1 MRIMEVLSS
10 LKMGALR
17 WCVALLLLGI
27 ATGHLSGCATHSQI
41 KSSDEEETSIE
52 KSYQEA
58 PPQAVPAD
66 TQTDAEESCGL
77 KVVAV
82 RLTSAGGLVDFRYRV
97 IDPEKV
103 SPFLSRNAKPYLI
116 DEASGAKLSVP
127 NMPKVGSLR
136 AKGKPETDRVY
147 FILFGNSRGLVKKGS
162 RVSVVVG
169 DFKVENL
176 VVE

>member
-1 MRIMEVLSS
+1 MRIIKPLFSWRV
-10 LKMGALR
+10 GALG
-17 WCVALLLLGI
+17 WCVALLLLSV

-41 KSSDEEETSIE
+41 RPPDIEELSIE
-52 KSYQEA
+52 ESYPEA
-58 PPQAVPAD
+58 PPQVVPAD
-66 TQTDAEESCGL
+66 TQTSAEERYGL

-103 SPFLSRNAKPYLI
+103 SPLISRSAKPYLI

-162 RVSVVVG
+162 KVSVVVG
-169 DFKVENL
+169 DFKVEDL
-176 VVE
+176 VVQ